1 MRNSSQHLRN
11 GTSSRCAVCAGKFG
25 LVRHYSWRTSLCS
38 KKCVDRFRS
47 REETDRRW
55 LFRMQAARQTIAIG
69 ITGFRSEEATQ

>member
-1 MRNSSQHLRN
+1 MRNSPQYPRN
-11 GTSSRCAVCAGKFG
+11 GTTNRCAACAGKFG
-25 LVRHYSWRTSLCS
+25 LVRHYSWRVSLCS

-69 ITGFRSEEATQ
+69 ITGFRSEEIAQ

>member
-11 GTSSRCAVCAGKFG
+11 GTAGRCAVCAGKFG

-55 LFRMQAARQTIAIG
+55 LFRIQAARQTIAIG
-69 ITGFRSEEATQ
+69 IMGFRSEEATQ